1 MPSEHEHNGEVI
13 NLDTLED
20 ADEVNRLTEA
30 EKNKQL
36 QNQLEGLKQQL
47 TDLRDTNIQA
57 TQMDQLHTENVRAG
71 RDKYKTLKQIRSG
84 NTKHRIDEFES
95 M

>member
-1 MPSEHEHNGEVI
+1 MLCQTSSVHIFSHKAH
-13 NLDTLED
+13 TSW
-20 ADEVNRLTEA
+20 
-30 EKNKQL
+30 
-36 QNQLEGLKQQL
+36 NQTFNYDNFDVFQGLKQQL